1 MRSFVKKDVH
11 PVLEDKS
18 VRSFLK
24 DMHNKFVFVP
34 IDKASNNIAIVC
46 KRLYA
51 TVIYNELDYA
61 NILSTNFSGTYQ
73 FIPHKMPSS
82 IISEHIDYQKVL
94 KFEVEEEMEK
104 LPTMYWSPKKHK
116 TPTGARFII
125 ASKLSSL
132 KPLAK
137 DITAIFKC
145 IFFTFTQ
152 ILWNG

>member
-61 NILSTNFSGTYQ
+61 NILSTNFS
-73 FIPHKMPSS
+73 
-82 IISEHIDYQKVL
+82 
-94 KFEVEEEMEK
+94 
-104 LPTMYWSPKKHK
+104 
-116 TPTGARFII
+116 
-125 ASKLSSL
+125 
-132 KPLAK
+132 
-137 DITAIFKC
+137 
-145 IFFTFTQ
+145 
-152 ILWNG
+152 